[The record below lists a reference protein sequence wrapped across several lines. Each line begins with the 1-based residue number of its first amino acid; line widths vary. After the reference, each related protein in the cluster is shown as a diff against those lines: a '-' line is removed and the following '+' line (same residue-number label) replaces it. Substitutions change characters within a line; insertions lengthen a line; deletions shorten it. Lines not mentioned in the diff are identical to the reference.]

1 MLRFAF
7 RLLINIDRLSYHFV
21 THGQDPALCLYLE
34 VKFCERLQNYEL
46 NYLRNYIRTFMDLS
60 DKERYSISK
69 VGKDTF
75 VLTDA
80 DTLQT
85 WQIEIL
91 RNSYKETEAEPDKN
105 SSSTENK

>member
-1 MLRFAF
+1 
-7 RLLINIDRLSYHFV
+7 
-21 THGQDPALCLYLE
+21 
-34 VKFCERLQNYEL
+34 
-46 NYLRNYIRTFMDLS
+46 MDLS

-69 VGKDTF
+69 VGEDTF

-91 RNSYKETEAEPDKN
+91 RNSYKE
-105 SSSTENK
+105 ENNASLNTTPNPEK

>member
-1 MLRFAF
+1 
-7 RLLINIDRLSYHFV
+7 
-21 THGQDPALCLYLE
+21 
-34 VKFCERLQNYEL
+34 
-46 NYLRNYIRTFMDLS
+46 MDLS

-69 VGKDTF
+69 VGEDTF

-91 RNSYKETEAEPDKN
+91 RNTYKEENNETTAT
-105 SSSTENK
+105 SSGPEK

>member
-1 MLRFAF
+1 
-7 RLLINIDRLSYHFV
+7 
-21 THGQDPALCLYLE
+21 
-34 VKFCERLQNYEL
+34 
-46 NYLRNYIRTFMDLS
+46 MDLS

-69 VGKDTF
+69 VGEDTF

-91 RNSYKETEAEPDKN
+91 RNSYKEENNESLTT
-105 SSSTENK
+105 SSNPEK

>member
-1 MLRFAF
+1 
-7 RLLINIDRLSYHFV
+7 
-21 THGQDPALCLYLE
+21 
-34 VKFCERLQNYEL
+34 
-46 NYLRNYIRTFMDLS
+46 MDIS

-91 RNSYKETEAEPDKN
+91 RNSYNEQEAEALKN
-105 SSSTENK
+105 TSSPENN

>member
-1 MLRFAF
+1 
-7 RLLINIDRLSYHFV
+7 
-21 THGQDPALCLYLE
+21 
-34 VKFCERLQNYEL
+34 
-46 NYLRNYIRTFMDLS
+46 MDLS

-69 VGKDTF
+69 VGDDTF

-91 RNSYKETEAEPDKN
+91 RNSYKEESNEPVST
-105 SSSTENK
+105 SSNPEK

>member
-1 MLRFAF
+1 
-7 RLLINIDRLSYHFV
+7 
-21 THGQDPALCLYLE
+21 
-34 VKFCERLQNYEL
+34 
-46 NYLRNYIRTFMDLS
+46 MDLS

-69 VGKDTF
+69 VGEDTF

-91 RNSYKETEAEPDKN
+91 RNSYKDQDNESSQKVPN
-105 SSSTENK
+105 SNSPQTS

>member
-1 MLRFAF
+1 
-7 RLLINIDRLSYHFV
+7 
-21 THGQDPALCLYLE
+21 
-34 VKFCERLQNYEL
+34 
-46 NYLRNYIRTFMDLS
+46 MDLS

-69 VGKDTF
+69 VGEDTF

-91 RNSYKETEAEPDKN
+91 RNQYKDQESDTQQTQDTSITEK
-105 SSSTENK
+105 

>member
-1 MLRFAF
+1 
-7 RLLINIDRLSYHFV
+7 
-21 THGQDPALCLYLE
+21 
-34 VKFCERLQNYEL
+34 
-46 NYLRNYIRTFMDLS
+46 MDLS

-85 WQIEIL
+85 WQIEVL
-91 RNSYKETEAEPDKN
+91 RNSYNEQEAAAKD
-105 SSSTENK
+105 TAENKE

>member
-1 MLRFAF
+1 
-7 RLLINIDRLSYHFV
+7 
-21 THGQDPALCLYLE
+21 
-34 VKFCERLQNYEL
+34 
-46 NYLRNYIRTFMDLS
+46 MDLS

-69 VGKDTF
+69 VGEDTF

-91 RNSYKETEAEPDKN
+91 RNSYKDNETESTKN
-105 SSSTENK
+105 SSVTDNK

>member
-1 MLRFAF
+1 
-7 RLLINIDRLSYHFV
+7 
-21 THGQDPALCLYLE
+21 
-34 VKFCERLQNYEL
+34 
-46 NYLRNYIRTFMDLS
+46 MDLS
-60 DKERYSISK
+60 DKERYKISK

-91 RNSYKETEAEPDKN
+91 RNCYKEKENQYSKN
-105 SSSTENK
+105 IPSQENL

>member
-1 MLRFAF
+1 
-7 RLLINIDRLSYHFV
+7 
-21 THGQDPALCLYLE
+21 
-34 VKFCERLQNYEL
+34 
-46 NYLRNYIRTFMDLS
+46 MDLS

-85 WQIEIL
+85 WQIEVL
-91 RNSYKETEAEPDKN
+91 RNQYNEQEAACEKDTTPQKD
-105 SSSTENK
+105 

>member
-1 MLRFAF
+1 
-7 RLLINIDRLSYHFV
+7 
-21 THGQDPALCLYLE
+21 
-34 VKFCERLQNYEL
+34 
-46 NYLRNYIRTFMDLS
+46 MDLS

-69 VGKDTF
+69 IGEDTF

-91 RNSYKETEAEPDKN
+91 RNSYKDSETDSMHSN
-105 SSSTENK
+105 SNSETK

>member
-1 MLRFAF
+1 
-7 RLLINIDRLSYHFV
+7 
-21 THGQDPALCLYLE
+21 
-34 VKFCERLQNYEL
+34 
-46 NYLRNYIRTFMDLS
+46 MDLS

-91 RNSYKETEAEPDKN
+91 RNSYKDNEAESDTN
-105 SSSTENK
+105 SSSSEKK

>member
-1 MLRFAF
+1 MGQITCSKQFI
-7 RLLINIDRLSYHFV
+7 RL
-21 THGQDPALCLYLE
+21 
-34 VKFCERLQNYEL
+34 
-46 NYLRNYIRTFMDLS
+46 MDLS

-85 WQIEIL
+85 WQIEVL
-91 RNSYKETEAEPDKN
+91 RNQYNEQDGESLDNTHKKEN
-105 SSSTENK
+105 S

>member
-1 MLRFAF
+1 
-7 RLLINIDRLSYHFV
+7 
-21 THGQDPALCLYLE
+21 
-34 VKFCERLQNYEL
+34 
-46 NYLRNYIRTFMDLS
+46 MDLS

-69 VGKDTF
+69 VGEDTF

-91 RNSYKETEAEPDKN
+91 RNTYKEENNETTATT
-105 SSSTENK
+105 SSPQKST

>member
-1 MLRFAF
+1 MLPCII
-7 RLLINIDRLSYHFV
+7 INEIKHFKYLKYAAESSY
-21 THGQDPALCLYLE
+21 
-34 VKFCERLQNYEL
+34 LQN
-46 NYLRNYIRTFMDLS
+46 MDLS

-69 VGKDTF
+69 VGKDSF

-91 RNSYKETEAEPDKN
+91 RNSYNESEAESEKKTP
-105 SSSTENK
+105 TAENK

>member
-1 MLRFAF
+1 
-7 RLLINIDRLSYHFV
+7 
-21 THGQDPALCLYLE
+21 
-34 VKFCERLQNYEL
+34 
-46 NYLRNYIRTFMDLS
+46 MDIS

-69 VGKDTF
+69 VGEDTF

-91 RNSYKETEAEPDKN
+91 RNNYKDLEEESANTISESKD
-105 SSSTENK
+105 

>member
-1 MLRFAF
+1 
-7 RLLINIDRLSYHFV
+7 
-21 THGQDPALCLYLE
+21 
-34 VKFCERLQNYEL
+34 
-46 NYLRNYIRTFMDLS
+46 MDLS

-91 RNSYKETEAEPDKN
+91 RNSYKETEAKSDAN
-105 SSSTENK
+105 SSSSEKK

>member
-1 MLRFAF
+1 
-7 RLLINIDRLSYHFV
+7 
-21 THGQDPALCLYLE
+21 
-34 VKFCERLQNYEL
+34 
-46 NYLRNYIRTFMDLS
+46 MDNS

-69 VGKDTF
+69 VGKDSF

-91 RNSYKETEAEPDKN
+91 RNTYNECEKESEKKT
-105 SSSTENK
+105 SSTKQE

>member
-1 MLRFAF
+1 
-7 RLLINIDRLSYHFV
+7 
-21 THGQDPALCLYLE
+21 
-34 VKFCERLQNYEL
+34 
-46 NYLRNYIRTFMDLS
+46 MDLS

-69 VGKDTF
+69 VGEDTF

-91 RNSYKETEAEPDKN
+91 RNTYKEENNETTTTT
-105 SSSTENK
+105 SSPQKQT